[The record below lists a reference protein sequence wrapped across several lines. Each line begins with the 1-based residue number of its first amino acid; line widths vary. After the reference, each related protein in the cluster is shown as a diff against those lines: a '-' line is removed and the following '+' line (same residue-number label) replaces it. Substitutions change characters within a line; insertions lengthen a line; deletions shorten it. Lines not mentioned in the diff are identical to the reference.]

1 MQEKS
6 TQSPAPGPISR
17 SASEQDATQAFL
29 ESLPE
34 IGLQETFRFACHP
47 GVRCFNACCGDL
59 TLTITPYDALRL
71 RRALGEDSRTFITNR
86 GTLVVAPDTGFPLLQ
101 LRMMTGPGKP
111 CPFVTA
117 KGCSV
122 YEHRPAACRTYPLG
136 RATRLTS
143 SGNIEQQFFLV
154 REAHCRGFEEERDWT
169 PAMWLTDQGLEDY
182 NRSND
187 RLTDIM
193 GRQKLTGQPIANRHT
208 NMAFL
213 ALYQPDN
220 FHKFIEDMKIFERL
234 DLDED
239 RKRAILGDEEETLR
253 FAMDW
258 LELAL
263 FGNCANLRRKA

>member
-1 MQEKS
+1 
-6 TQSPAPGPISR
+6 
-17 SASEQDATQAFL
+17 L

-143 SGNIEQQFFLV
+143 SGGIEQQFFLV

-169 PAMWLTDQGLEDY
+169 PATWLADQGLEAY

-193 GRQKLTGQPIANRHT
+193 GRQKLTGRPIANRHT

-239 RKRAILGDEEETLR
+239 RKRAILEDEEETLR

-263 FGNCANLRRKA
+263 FGDCANLRRKA